1 MDKKEE
7 VKNNAENSNSMANST
22 FSDQIPAVY
31 ATGGGGGGYFDIPQG
46 YLDMLAFQDYGGA
59 SLFDLL
65 QQPTPPPNLVVEEQ
79 QQQQQQQNHPPP
91 ATVLGEPSIPPP
103 VSTVPETAEMV
114 NTPTQN
120 SSSISSSSNE
130 AANNVDQE
138 NNKRSAQE
146 EDEEQHDDDD
156 DQEKITNKQHEFLR
170 VLRPQMNIKKSFFF
184 TPMFLCNLLLVFDR
198 KSKPFVSFTH
208 TPCFFSRSLFIF
220 IKKRLKP
227 KKKNPKKQREPR
239 FAFMTK
245 SDIDHLDDGYRW
257 RKYGQKAVKNSPFPR
272 SYHRCTSVA
281 CGVKKRVE
289 RSSDDP
295 SIVITTYEGTHTHP
309 YPMMPRGTIG
319 ILPENAGYG
328 GLSGGNG
335 GNGGVSSF
343 LFTQPHYQQQLHPQ
357 LQPYFHNQ
365 TTPSSSLSFS
375 TTNTSAHPSSYSHF
389 LQERRF
395 CPSPSA
401 SLLRDHGL
409 LQDVVPFEIRKDEP
423 KEEQN

>member
-7 VKNNAENSNSMANST
+7 LKNDAENSNLMANST

-31 ATGGGGGGYFDIPQG
+31 GGGGSGFFDISQG
-46 YLDMLAFQDYGGA
+46 YLDMLGFQDYGGA

-65 QQPTPPPNLVVEEQ
+65 QQPTPPNMVVEQ
-79 QQQQQQQNHPPP
+79 LQIHPSQTLEPP
-91 ATVLGEPSIPPP
+91 SLLTP
-103 VSTVPETAEMV
+103 VSTVTETPEMV

-138 NNKRSAQE
+138 NNRRSAQE
-146 EDEEQHDDDD
+146 DDEEQHEDDD
-156 DQEKITNKQHEFLR
+156 DQEKNTTNKQ
-170 VLRPQMNIKKSFFF
+170 
-184 TPMFLCNLLLVFDR
+184 
-198 KSKPFVSFTH
+198 
-208 TPCFFSRSLFIF
+208 
-220 IKKRLKP
+220 LKP

-309 YPMMPRGTIG
+309 YPMTPRGTLG
-319 ILPENAGYG
+319 ILPETAGFG
-328 GLSGGNG
+328 GLGGG
-335 GNGGVSSF
+335 VDGRGVSSF
-343 LFTQPHYQQQLHPQ
+343 LFAQPHYQQQQ

-365 TTPSSSLSFS
+365 ASPSSSLSFS
-375 TTNTSAHPSSYSHF
+375 TTNSSAHPSSYSHF

-395 CPSPSA
+395 CPSPSS

-409 LQDVVPFEIRKDEP
+409 LQDVVPFQIRKEEP

>member
-1 MDKKEE
+1 MDKKEDLN
-7 VKNNAENSNSMANST
+7 KNAENSNSMANST

-31 ATGGGGGGYFDIPQG
+31 GGGSGSGSGSGGGGGGFFDIPQG
-46 YLDMLAFQDYGGA
+46 YLDMLAFQDYGGS

-65 QQPTPPPNLVVEEQ
+65 QQPTPPPNLVVE
-79 QQQQQQQNHPPP
+79 QQQNHPPP
-91 ATVLGEPSIPPP
+91 PPI
-103 VSTVPETAEMV
+103 STVPETSEMV

-138 NNKRSAQE
+138 NNRRSAQE
-146 EDEEQHDDDD
+146 EDDEQHDDDD
-156 DQEKITNKQHEFLR
+156 DQEKTTNKQ
-170 VLRPQMNIKKSFFF
+170 
-184 TPMFLCNLLLVFDR
+184 
-198 KSKPFVSFTH
+198 
-208 TPCFFSRSLFIF
+208 
-220 IKKRLKP
+220 LKP

-309 YPMMPRGTIG
+309 YPMTPRGTIG
-319 ILPENAGYG
+319 MLPENTGYG
-328 GLSGGNG
+328 GLSGGDG
-335 GNGGVSSF
+335 GGISSF
-343 LFTQPHYQQQLHPQ
+343 LFTPPHFQQQQ

-365 TTPSSSLSFS
+365 TAPSSSLSFS
-375 TTNTSAHPSSYSHF
+375 TSTHTNTSTSAQPTSSSYSHF
-389 LQERRF
+389 LQERLF
-395 CPSPSA
+395 YPQPASSA
-401 SLLRDHGL
+401 SSLRDHGL
-409 LQDVVPFEIRKDEP
+409 LQDVVPFQIRKDEP

>member
-7 VKNNAENSNSMANST
+7 VKKNAENSNVMANST

-31 ATGGGGGGYFDIPQG
+31 GGGGGGGGGGFFDTPQG

-65 QQPTPPPNLVVEEQ
+65 QQPTPPNLVVEQLQIHPPQTLEPPLPPL
-79 QQQQQQQNHPPP
+79 PPP
-91 ATVLGEPSIPPP
+91 A
-103 VSTVPETAEMV
+103 STVTETPEMV

-138 NNKRSAQE
+138 NNRRSTQE

-156 DQEKITNKQHEFLR
+156 DDDLEKNTTNKQL
-170 VLRPQMNIKKSFFF
+170 
-184 TPMFLCNLLLVFDR
+184 
-198 KSKPFVSFTH
+198 
-208 TPCFFSRSLFIF
+208 
-220 IKKRLKP
+220 LKP

-295 SIVITTYEGTHTHP
+295 TIVITTYEGTHTHP
-309 YPMMPRGTIG
+309 YPMTPRGSIG
-319 ILPENAGYG
+319 ILPETANYG
-328 GLSGGNG
+328 GLGGG
-335 GNGGVSSF
+335 GGGGGGGVDAMRVSSF
-343 LFTQPHYQQQLHPQ
+343 LFAQPHYQHQ
-357 LQPYFHNQ
+357 LQPYFHNNQ
-365 TTPSSSLSFS
+365 ASPSSSLSFTTS
-375 TTNTSAHPSSYSHF
+375 TNSHF

-395 CPSPSA
+395 CPSPSS

-409 LQDVVPFEIRKDEP
+409 LQDVVPFQIRKEEP
-423 KEEQN
+423 KEEQK

>member
-7 VKNNAENSNSMANST
+7 LKNNPENSNINMANST

-31 ATGGGGGGYFDIPQG
+31 GGFFDTPQG

-65 QQPTPPPNLVVEEQ
+65 QQPTDPPPNLVAEDQ
-79 QQQQQQQNHPPP
+79 HHNHP
-91 ATVLGEPSIPPP
+91 TVLSNRLPPP
-103 VSTVPETAEMV
+103 PSAVSAAAEAGETV

-138 NNKRSAQE
+138 NINRRSAQE
-146 EDEEQHDDDD
+146 EDIEDDID
-156 DQEKITNKQHEFLR
+156 DQEKTTNKQ
-170 VLRPQMNIKKSFFF
+170 
-184 TPMFLCNLLLVFDR
+184 
-198 KSKPFVSFTH
+198 
-208 TPCFFSRSLFIF
+208 
-220 IKKRLKP
+220 LKP

-245 SDIDHLDDGYRW
+245 SEIDHLDDGYRW

-289 RSSDDP
+289 RSSEDP

-309 YPMMPRGTIG
+309 YPMTPRGTIG
-319 ILPENAGYG
+319 ILPENTAYG
-328 GLSGGNG
+328 GLISGGNG
-335 GNGGVSSF
+335 GSGGGGGVSSF
-343 LFTQPHYQQQLHPQ
+343 LFTQPHYQQQQQQQ
-357 LQPYFHNQ
+357 LQPYFHNNQ
-365 TTPSSSLSFS
+365 TTPSSSSLSFS
-375 TTNTSAHPSSYSHF
+375 TTTNPSVHHPSSFSHF

-401 SLLRDHGL
+401 NSLLRDHGL
-409 LQDVVPFEIRKDEP
+409 LQDVVPFQIRKDEP
-423 KEEQN
+423 KEEEN

>member
-7 VKNNAENSNSMANST
+7 LKNNAENSNLMANST

-31 ATGGGGGGYFDIPQG
+31 GGGGGGSGFFDIPQG
-46 YLDMLAFQDYGGA
+46 YLDMMSFQDYGGA

-65 QQPTPPPNLVVEEQ
+65 QQPTPPNLVVEKPQ
-79 QQQQQQQNHPPP
+79 IHPPS
-91 ATVLGEPSIPPP
+91 TLESPSLPPP
-103 VSTVPETAEMV
+103 VSSVTETPEMV
-114 NTPTQN
+114 NTSTQN

-138 NNKRSAQE
+138 NNRRSAQE
-146 EDEEQHDDDD
+146 NDEEQHDDVEDD
-156 DQEKITNKQHEFLR
+156 DQEKNTTNKQ
-170 VLRPQMNIKKSFFF
+170 
-184 TPMFLCNLLLVFDR
+184 
-198 KSKPFVSFTH
+198 
-208 TPCFFSRSLFIF
+208 
-220 IKKRLKP
+220 LKP

-309 YPMMPRGTIG
+309 YPMTPRGSIG
-319 ILPENAGYG
+319 ILPESAGYG
-328 GLSGGNG
+328 GLGGG
-335 GNGGVSSF
+335 DGLGVSSF
-343 LFTQPHYQQQLHPQ
+343 LFAQPHYQQQQ

-365 TTPSSSLSFS
+365 TSTSSSLSFS
-375 TTNTSAHPSSYSHF
+375 TTNSSAHPSSYSHF
-389 LQERRF
+389 LQERRVF
-395 CPSPSA
+395 PSPSS

-409 LQDVVPFEIRKDEP
+409 LQDVVPFQIRKDEP
-423 KEEQN
+423 KKEQN